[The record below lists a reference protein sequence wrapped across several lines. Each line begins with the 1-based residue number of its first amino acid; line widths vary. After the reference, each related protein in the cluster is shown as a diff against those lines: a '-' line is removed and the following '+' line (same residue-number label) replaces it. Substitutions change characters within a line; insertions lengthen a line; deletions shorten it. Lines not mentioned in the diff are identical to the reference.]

1 LDVQLSV
8 TAFEFPLV
16 LDLVATI
23 AWATSGAIVARARG
37 FDYMG
42 VIIVAIISATGGGL
56 LRDGLFLNRTPV
68 MVTTVYYVAIPI
80 ICAVVITLFGS
91 LWESLPWWPLVVNA
105 IDAIGT
111 PAFGVLG
118 FQLSVL
124 AGIPLIGALFIG
136 LVNGVSGGI
145 LRDVLVG
152 DIPQIFRPGQFS
164 GLIVIAAMAL
174 YALLVGGS
182 SVSSDGAA
190 WFAIT
195 VAAVARLLV
204 IRFNWQSRPASDY
217 RVQDLIDYV
226 PDITKWP
233 QWARGRSYNK
243 RPKRRDDDPPN
254 RAI

>member
-16 LDLVATI
+16 LDLIATI

-42 VIIVAIISATGGGL
+42 VIVVAVISATGGGL

-68 MVTTVYYVAIPI
+68 MVTTVYYVAIPMA
-80 ICAVVITLFGS
+80 CAVIITLFGS
-91 LWESLPWWPLVVNA
+91 LWENLPWWPLLVNG

-118 FQLSVL
+118 FQLSIL

-136 LVNGVSGGI
+136 LINGVSGGI
-145 LRDVLVG
+145 LRDLLVG
-152 DIPQIFRPGQFS
+152 DVPQIFRPGQFS
-164 GLIVIAAMAL
+164 GLIVIASMVL
-174 YALLVGGS
+174 YAVLVGGS
-182 SVSSDGAA
+182 VVSSDAAA
-190 WFAIT
+190 WIAIT

-226 PDITKWP
+226 PDFTKWP
-233 QWARGRSYNK
+233 QWARGRSQAR
-243 RPKRRDDDPPN
+243 RPGRQDDGPPN
-254 RAI
+254 GAI